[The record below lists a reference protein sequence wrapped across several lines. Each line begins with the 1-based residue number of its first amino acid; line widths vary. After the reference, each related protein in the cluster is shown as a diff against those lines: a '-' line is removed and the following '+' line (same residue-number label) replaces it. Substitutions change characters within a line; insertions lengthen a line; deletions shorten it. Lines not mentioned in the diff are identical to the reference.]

1 MVAAVVAVAALGV
14 GAFASAQTL
23 VPATEAAK
31 FPTFGM
37 IGLAKGQVAI
47 LNLVLSEPPADDH
60 PGCQVTASFVDAQG
74 IVFNDLGGNPVKETF
89 TLQPQIASDLKLPA
103 AQILEIGQLRKPIRA
118 VVTAAANTTEN
129 FAALRSSATSA
140 VETPSSRCTCLVANV
155 ELVNPNGQTA
165 IVDYG
170 KPSPPDPINPLP
182 SAPTDGVTPPTP
194 PIAPLFA
201 RCSGVAD
208 SGGAL

>member
-1 MVAAVVAVAALGV
+1 MVAWVAAVAALGV

-47 LNLVLSEPPADDH
+47 LNLVLYEPPADDH

-74 IVFNDLGGNPVKETF
+74 MVFNDLGGNPVEETF
-89 TLQPQIASDLKLPA
+89 TLYPQIASDLKLPA
-103 AQILEIGQLRKPIRA
+103 AQILEVGQLRKPIRA
-118 VVTAAANTTEN
+118 VVTAAPSVTEN
-129 FAALRSSATSA
+129 LAAQRSSAASA
-140 VETPSSRCTCLVANV
+140 VETPSRCTCLVANV
-155 ELVNPNGQTA
+155 ELVNPNGQTT

-170 KPSPPDPINPLP
+170 KPSPQDPINPLP
-182 SAPTDGVTPPTP
+182 SAPTDGAAPPPP

-201 RCSGVAD
+201 RCTGVTN

>member
-1 MVAAVVAVAALGV
+1 V
-14 GAFASAQTL
+14 GALVSAQTL

-31 FPTFGM
+31 MPTFGM
-37 IGLAKGQVAI
+37 IGLGKGQVAI
-47 LNLVLSEPPADDH
+47 LNLVLSEPAADDH

-74 IVFNDLGGNPVKETF
+74 NVFNDLAGNPVKGTF

-103 AQILEIGQLRKPIRA
+103 AQILEVGQSRKPIRA
-118 VVTAAANTTEN
+118 VVTAAPSVTEN
-129 FAALRSSATSA
+129 LALQRSSATSDDDA
-140 VETPSSRCTCLVANV
+140 PSRCTCLVANL

-170 KPSPPDPINPLP
+170 KPIPPDPINPVP
-182 SAPTDGVTPPTP
+182 AAPTDGVTPPTP

-201 RCSGVAD
+201 RCTGVAE
-208 SGGAL
+208 STGPF

>member
-1 MVAAVVAVAALGV
+1 MVAWGVAMATLFGV
-14 GAFASAQTL
+14 GALASAQTL
-23 VPATEAAK
+23 VPATDAANM
-31 FPTFGM
+31 PTFGM
-37 IGLAKGQVAI
+37 VGLGKGQVAV

-74 IVFNDLGGNPVKETF
+74 IVFNDLAGNPVKETF

-103 AQILEIGQLRKPIRA
+103 AQILEVGQFRRPIRA
-118 VVTAAANTTEN
+118 VVTAAPGATEN
-129 FAALRSSATSA
+129 LAAQRSSATSA
-140 VETPSSRCTCLVANV
+140 VETPSRCTCLVANV

-182 SAPTDGVTPPTP
+182 SAPKDGVTPPTP

-201 RCSGVAD
+201 RCTGVAV
-208 SGGAL
+208 STGAL